1 MSIFGGGGGGGG
13 SSSGTQVQIAREAPE
28 VESRKLALYDE
39 AAKLA
44 QQPITLPQYQVAA
57 PTALQQ
63 SAFQA
68 AGTTGVGQGAVGQGI
83 SALQAGAAP
92 IGASDIARYFNPYQS
107 YVTDEIARQ
116 GQMQQ
121 NQLAGQAVQAGAFG
135 GGREGVQQAELQRAT
150 QANIGQAQAQ
160 GFQSAAQLAAQQQQ
174 AQLAGG
180 QALLGAGAQQQA
192 MQQGD
197 IQSMI
202 QAGGIQQQ
210 LAQQALDAAR
220 QSQLQQAYEPYQ
232 RTEFL
237 KGIMTNLPTTQS
249 SITATTAPGTNPLS
263 QAAGAGLG
271 AYAAYNIAKKKEGGI
286 IDIKKFQVGGEVF
299 TEAEKNAY
307 LLAPVVSSL
316 LQGTKKPGRSNLSG
330 FLSDVGVG
338 IANVPATAIDIKKL
352 EIAADKNKG
361 KAARTLT
368 QEEVRAKGLT
378 PGSIVQEKADGTLNV
393 IQKPSE
399 KELENIRDTASTM
412 QTLKSIETKY
422 NDLGKPVG
430 PWYNL
435 DPQRIGG
442 AISGMVGGEYG
453 KKLRSFDAD
462 VERLKAQYMK
472 SISGATVAEEERK
485 RLEKVIPNITDTES
499 EFEGK
504 VLAMKTYLNDAIEL
518 AKETG
523 MPGAA
528 AGVTKMWDKKIS
540 IDNYLKGGK
549 LPTWKITPNG
559 LQPIQ

>member
-1 MSIFGGGGGGGG
+1 MGIFGGGGGGSGGGG

-44 QQPITLPQYQVAA
+44 QTPITLPQYQVAA

-68 AGTTGVGQGAVGQGI
+68 AGTTGVGQPAVQQGI
-83 SALQAGAAP
+83 SALQAGATP
-92 IGASDIARYFNPYQS
+92 IGAADISRYFNPYQS

-121 NQLAGQAVQAGAFG
+121 RQLAGQAVQAGAFG
-135 GGREGVQQAELQRAT
+135 GGR
-150 QANIGQAQAQ
+150 QAQAQ

-271 AYAAYNIAKKKEGGI
+271 AYAAYNIAKK
-286 IDIKKFQVGGEVF
+286 
-299 TEAEKNAY
+299 
-307 LLAPVVSSL
+307 
-316 LQGTKKPGRSNLSG
+316 
-330 FLSDVGVG
+330 
-338 IANVPATAIDIKKL
+338 
-352 EIAADKNKG
+352 
-361 KAARTLT
+361 
-368 QEEVRAKGLT
+368 
-378 PGSIVQEKADGTLNV
+378 
-393 IQKPSE
+393 
-399 KELENIRDTASTM
+399 
-412 QTLKSIETKY
+412 
-422 NDLGKPVG
+422 
-430 PWYNL
+430 
-435 DPQRIGG
+435 
-442 AISGMVGGEYG
+442 
-453 KKLRSFDAD
+453 
-462 VERLKAQYMK
+462 
-472 SISGATVAEEERK
+472 
-485 RLEKVIPNITDTES
+485 
-499 EFEGK
+499 
-504 VLAMKTYLNDAIEL
+504 
-518 AKETG
+518 
-523 MPGAA
+523 
-528 AGVTKMWDKKIS
+528 
-540 IDNYLKGGK
+540 
-549 LPTWKITPNG
+549 
-559 LQPIQ
+559 